1 MGVQTAVAQAAC
13 SREHY
18 GDCWLSRADQD
29 YEARSGQNAHR
40 KAGRLESAG
49 FRDLRDARM
58 ARDGHAMRKAAFAT
72 LQTFLVEKAL
82 LVLPVI
88 NFAVTQFMH
97 GRNHALGFLT
107 APRLHGM
114 DWRLTPAAVRT

>member
-1 MGVQTAVAQAAC
+1 MGVQPPLRRPLARGSITATVGFPEAN
-13 SREHY
+13 
-18 GDCWLSRADQD
+18 QD

-58 ARDGHAMRKAAFAT
+58 ARDGHAIRKAAFAT